1 MDYFFTLTMLCI
13 STVFAVV
20 RCLSV
25 HPSVTLVD
33 CIHMAEDIVKLLVR
47 PGSAIILVFL
57 TQSADTQFQGNPFIG
72 DAKYTG
78 WQGKLVI
85 FD

>member
-47 PGSAIILVFL
+47 PGSAIILVF
-57 TQSADTQFQGNPFIG
+57 
-72 DAKYTG
+72 
-78 WQGKLVI
+78 
-85 FD
+85 